1 MKTLETLA
9 RRKVDKK
16 IYKVVITNGENKD
29 EYEKVMKKWY
39 NDGEKW
45 VAFSIYSGCCI
56 EDHTEKEF
64 NEYYELLT
72 ELEID
77 AIKYN
82 L

>member
-1 MKTLETLA
+1 MKEQETKA
-9 RRKVDKK
+9 RNKTTKE
-16 IYKVVITNGENKD
+16 IYKVVITNGEDGDGKTA
-29 EYEKVMKKWY
+29 KKWY
-39 NDGEKW
+39 NGEKW
-45 VAFSIYSGCCI
+45 VAYSIYSGGCI

-77 AIKYN
+77 ALKYN